1 MTFNADE
8 LKRKMQKT
16 IDSLKHEFSG
26 LRTGRASTA
35 LLDNIKVEAYGG
47 LMPINQLASVSA
59 PEPRMLSVSVWDKEV
74 AGAVDK
80 AIRNAG
86 LGLNPI
92 TEGTSIRIPMPQL
105 TEDRRKELVKVA
117 GKASEEAKIAI
128 RNIRREGMDQV
139 KASEK
144 AKAISEDD
152 SKRQQDQVQKITDE
166 FIAIVEKELETKTK
180 DILTV

>member
-47 LMPINQLASVSA
+47 LMPISQLASLSA

-105 TEDRRKELVKVA
+105 TEDRRKDLVKVA

-139 KASEK
+139 KAAEK
-144 AKAISEDD
+144 AKTISEDD
-152 SKRQQDQVQKITDE
+152 GKRQHDQVQKITDE
-166 FIAIVEKELETKTK
+166 FILIVDKELELKTK